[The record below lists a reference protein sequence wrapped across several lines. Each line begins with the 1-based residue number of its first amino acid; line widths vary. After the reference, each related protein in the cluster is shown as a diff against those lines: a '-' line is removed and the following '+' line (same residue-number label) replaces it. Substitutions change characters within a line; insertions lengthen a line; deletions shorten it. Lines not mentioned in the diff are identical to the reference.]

1 VLPRPGAEFGSYDV
15 GERIGRGGMG
25 VVYRAVHRDLQREVA
40 LKVLS
45 EQFSSDADYRARFLS
60 EARTLARLESP
71 FVVTIHDAGE
81 RDSSLF
87 LAMQLVP
94 DGDLAAWLRQY
105 GALPPAMALDLL
117 RQVTSGLLAAH
128 EAGVLHRDIKASNV
142 LLRRLGEGGLRA
154 YLCDF
159 GIAQTEDAGH
169 TRTGG
174 VVGTWAYLA
183 PERHRGV
190 PASVRSD
197 LYALGCLLWVMLT
210 GRTPY
215 EAASEM
221 EVALAHMNAPVPQ
234 LPEHGPQERAI
245 NDLLRQLM
253 AKDPAQR
260 PASARALLPMIDR
273 VTRGGGTAG
282 TAGTAPV
289 RPAPPVAA
297 APLSIPARPVASG
310 DQPTHGRRGE
320 HVPASAPGRVAH
332 GDRRPTAASGR
343 GRWWLAAG
351 LTGVLVVAGGI
362 VGVLLLGGDDPE
374 GDGVVPIADVAYAD
388 DDQAGVVD
396 ADYTAT
402 PCGEPDAAADALR
415 VGGLLPLRS
424 NDSTY
429 RGPTTAGL
437 GLAVSDINAAGG
449 VLGQPVCQ
457 SIEEAGDRI
466 DLDSAEESAATLLD
480 EAMSVVVG
488 PTRSEVAEAV
498 VPEFRDAEV
507 PLIAVG
513 AADSELSGIS
523 PYFFRTI
530 GDTTTYDA
538 AFAQLAQGDGADTI
552 AFVTPNT
559 PDKIEDRDRLRDA
572 AEAAGSTCVWGC
584 DDTELAQDADAAD
597 AVAPVVASGAETV
610 VVLTEPT
617 SPFMDA
623 YAPAETGANVITIGG
638 SFELAVE
645 GYPAF
650 FETVSALVNGAR
662 PSEAFVERLGGW
674 TEATDG
680 PDLTI
685 STLAAETYDAV
696 VLSALAAV
704 RGEATDGVT
713 IAENLRAVAGSEGG
727 TECVTFRR
735 CAALLEGGHEVTYRG
750 VAVDAPIDADNDL
763 ESGRFSVLGYDESGE
778 IIPEPVDEIVGTKQ
792 EQPED

>member
-1 VLPRPGAEFGSYDV
+1 MPRPGAEFGSYDV

-45 EQFSSDADYRARFLS
+45 EQFSADADYRARFLS

-87 LAMQLVP
+87 LAMQLIP
-94 DGDLAAWLRQY
+94 DGDLSAWLRQY
-105 GALPPAMALDLL
+105 GAMPPAMALDLL
-117 RQVTSGLLAAH
+117 RQVTSGLQAAH

-142 LLRRLGEGGLRA
+142 LLRRLGDGGVRA

-190 PASVRSD
+190 PASVGTD

-215 EAASEM
+215 EAGSEM

-234 LPEHGPQERAI
+234 LPEHGPLERAI

-260 PASARALLPMIDR
+260 PESARALLAMIDR
-273 VTRGGGTAG
+273 VARGAG
-282 TAGTAPV
+282 APGAV
-289 RPAPPVAA
+289 
-297 APLSIPARPVASG
+297 PARPVPSLPSSAVASG
-310 DQPTHGRRGE
+310 DRPTQGRRRAD
-320 HVPASAPGRVAH
+320 PAPAPGPARA
-332 GDRRPTAASGR
+332 DRGGRAGRASSGR

-351 LTGVLVVAGGI
+351 LAGVVVVAGGI
-362 VGVLLLGGDDPE
+362 VGVRLLAGDDRADDGGD
-374 GDGVVPIADVAYAD
+374 VPLADVPFAD

-396 ADYTAT
+396 ADYTVT
-402 PCGEPDAAADALR
+402 PCGEGGAAADALR
-415 VGGLLPLRS
+415 VGGLLPLAS
-424 NDSTY
+424 NDATY

-457 SIEEAGDRI
+457 SVEEAGDAL
-466 DLDSAEESAATLLD
+466 DLESGEDSAATLID
-480 EAMSVVVG
+480 EGMSVVVG

-507 PLIAVG
+507 PLVAVG
-513 AADSELSGIS
+513 ATDSELSGIS

-530 GDTTTYDA
+530 GDTTAYDA
-538 AFAQLAQGDGADTI
+538 AFARLAQENTADTI
-552 AFVTPNT
+552 AFVAQRGA
-559 PDKIEDRDRLRDA
+559 PDQIEDRDRLREA
-572 AEAAGSTCVWGC
+572 AEAAGSECVYGC
-584 DDTELAQDADAAD
+584 TDTELAVDSDFADDAA
-597 AVAPVVASGAETV
+597 AVVASGAETV

-617 SPFMDA
+617 SLFMDA
-623 YAPAETGANVITIGG
+623 YAPAKTGANVVTIGG
-638 SFELAVE
+638 SFQLAVE

-650 FETVSALVNGAR
+650 FGTVSALVNGAR
-662 PSEAFVERLGGW
+662 PNEAFVQRLDDW
-674 TEATDG
+674 SAATDG

-685 STLAAETYDAV
+685 STLAAETYDGV
-696 VLSALAAV
+696 VLAALAAV
-704 RGEATDGVT
+704 RGEATDGATV
-713 IAENLRAVAGSEGG
+713 AANLRAVAGSEGG

-735 CAALLEGGHEVTYRG
+735 CAALLEGGHEVSYRG
-750 VAVDAPIDADNDL
+750 VAVDAPIDADHDL

-778 IIPEPVDEIVGTKQ
+778 IITEPVDEIVGAKAEPDQ
-792 EQPED
+792 D

>member
-1 VLPRPGAEFGSYDV
+1 MLPQPGAEFGSYDV

-45 EQFSSDADYRARFLS
+45 EQFSSDAEYRARFLS

-105 GALPPAMALDLL
+105 GAVPPAMALDLL

-142 LLRRLGEGGLRA
+142 LLRRLGEGGVRA

-234 LPEHGPQERAI
+234 LPEHGPQERGI

-253 AKDPAQR
+253 AKDPGQR
-260 PASARALLPMIDR
+260 PASARALLPMLDR
-273 VTRGGGTAG
+273 VSRGTGGPG
-282 TAGTAPV
+282 
-289 RPAPPVAA
+289 PAPGRRAVAE
-297 APLSIPARPVASG
+297 APPSAPAPAGRVASG
-310 DQPTHGRRGE
+310 DLPTHGRRRAEPG
-320 HVPASAPGRVAH
+320 PASTPARGE
-332 GDRRPTAASGR
+332 RRTTSGTGR
-343 GRWWLAAG
+343 GRWLLAAG
-351 LTGVLVVAGGI
+351 LAGVVLVAGAVVGVLV
-362 VGVLLLGGDDPE
+362 LGGDDPE
-374 GDGVVPIADVAYAD
+374 GGDGTVPLADVPFAD
-388 DDQAGVVD
+388 DDQPGVVD
-396 ADYTAT
+396 ADYTVT
-402 PCGEPDAAADALR
+402 PCGDAGTATDALR

-424 NDSTY
+424 DDSTY

-457 SIEEAGDRI
+457 AVEEAGDRLDLESGEEGAAALI
-466 DLDSAEESAATLLD
+466 DQD
-480 EAMSVVVG
+480 MSVVVG

-507 PLIAVG
+507 PLVGVG
-513 AADSELSGIS
+513 ATDSELSGIS

-530 GDTTTYDA
+530 GDTTAYDD
-538 AFAQLAQGDGADTI
+538 AFARLAQENSADTI
-552 AFVTPNT
+552 AFVAQQGAA
-559 PDKIEDRDRLRDA
+559 DQIEDRDRLLDA

-584 DDTELAQDADAAD
+584 DDTELTTDADFSDDAA
-597 AVAPVVASGAETV
+597 AVVASGAETV

-623 YAPAETGANVITIGG
+623 YAPAKTDANVVTVGG
-638 SFELAVE
+638 SFQLAVD

-650 FETVSALVNGAR
+650 FGTVSALVNGAR
-662 PSEAFVERLGGW
+662 PGDGFVQRLGDW
-674 TEATDG
+674 TAATDE

-696 VLSALAAV
+696 VLAALAAV
-704 RGEATDGVT
+704 RGEATDGAT
-713 IAENLRAVAGSEGG
+713 IAENLRAVAGSGGG
-727 TECVTFRR
+727 TVCVTFRR

-750 VAVDAPIDADNDL
+750 VAVDASIDADNDL

-778 IIPEPVDEIVGTKQ
+778 IITDPVDEIVGTKSGA
-792 EQPED
+792 DDAS

>member
-1 VLPRPGAEFGSYDV
+1 MLPRPGAEFGSYDV

-260 PASARALLPMIDR
+260 PASARALLPMLDR
-273 VTRGGGTAG
+273 VSRSTGGPG
-282 TAGTAPV
+282 
-289 RPAPPVAA
+289 PA
-297 APLSIPARPVASG
+297 PARPAVAEAPPSAPAPAGRTASG
-310 DQPTHGRRGE
+310 DLPTQGRRRAEPG
-320 HVPASAPGRVAH
+320 PGSAPAH
-332 GDRRPTAASGR
+332 GERRTTSGTGR
-343 GRWWLAAG
+343 GRWLLAAG
-351 LTGVLVVAGGI
+351 LAGVVLVAGTLVGVLV
-362 VGVLLLGGDDPE
+362 LGDDDPE
-374 GDGVVPIADVAYAD
+374 GGDGTVPLADVAFAD
-388 DDQAGVVD
+388 DDQPGVVD
-396 ADYTAT
+396 ADYTVT
-402 PCGEPDAAADALR
+402 PCGDAGSATDALR

-424 NDSTY
+424 NDSAY

-449 VLGQPVCQ
+449 VLGRPVCQ
-457 SIEEAGDRI
+457 SVEEAGDAI
-466 DLDSAEESAATLLD
+466 DLESGEEGAAELID
-480 EAMSVVVG
+480 QGMSVVVG
-488 PTRSEVAEAV
+488 TTRSEVAEAV

-507 PLIAVG
+507 PLVAVG

-530 GDTTTYDA
+530 GDTTTFDA
-538 AFAQLAQGDGADTI
+538 AFAQLAQENTADTV
-552 AFVTPNT
+552 AFVLQRV
-559 PDKIEDRDRLRDA
+559 PDQIEDRDRLRDA
-572 AEAAGSTCVWGC
+572 VEAAGSTCVWGC
-584 DDTELAQDADAAD
+584 DDTELAEDTDFSDDAA
-597 AVAPVVASGAETV
+597 AVAASGAETV

-623 YAPAETGANVITIGG
+623 YAPAKTGANVLTVGA
-638 SFELAVE
+638 SFQLAVE

-650 FETVSALVNGAR
+650 FGTVSALVNGAR

-778 IIPEPVDEIVGTKQ
+778 IIPEPIDEIVGTKQ
-792 EQPED
+792 EQPDD

>member
-1 VLPRPGAEFGSYDV
+1 MLPRPGAEFGSYDI

-45 EQFSSDADYRARFLS
+45 EQFSADADYRARFLS

-94 DGDLAAWLRQY
+94 DGDLSAWLRQY
-105 GALPPAMALDLL
+105 GAMPPALALDLL
-117 RQVTSGLLAAH
+117 RQVTSGLQAAH

-142 LLRRLGEGGLRA
+142 LLRRLPGGGVRA

-190 PASVRSD
+190 PASAGTD

-215 EAASEM
+215 EAGSEM

-234 LPEHGPQERAI
+234 LPEHGPLERAI

-253 AKDPAQR
+253 AKDPTQR
-260 PASARALLPMIDR
+260 PASARDLLPMIDR
-273 VTRGGGTAG
+273 LPRGAGAPPSPSSPSSSPSPSVPPATGGPVVSGEMPTQG
-282 TAGTAPV
+282 RRRPEPVPPSGPV
-289 RPAPPVAA
+289 RAD
-297 APLSIPARPVASG
+297 RP
-310 DQPTHGRRGE
+310 
-320 HVPASAPGRVAH
+320 
-332 GDRRPTAASGR
+332 DRSTRSSSGR

-351 LTGVLVVAGGI
+351 LVGVVLVAGGV
-362 VGVLLLGGDDPE
+362 VGVLLNGRDDPDDPGGD
-374 GDGVVPIADVAYAD
+374 VPLADVPFAD

-396 ADYTAT
+396 ADYTVT
-402 PCGEPDAAADALR
+402 PCGDAGAAADALR
-415 VGGLLPLRS
+415 VGGLLPLES
-424 NDSTY
+424 NDATY

-457 SIEEAGDRI
+457 SVEEAGDAL
-466 DLDSAEESAATLLD
+466 DLESGEASVATLLED
-480 EAMSVVVG
+480 DMSVVVG

-498 VPEFRDAEV
+498 VPELRDAEV
-507 PLIAVG
+507 PLVAVG
-513 AADSELSGIS
+513 ATDSELSGVS

-530 GDTTTYDA
+530 GDTTAFDD
-538 AFAQLAQGDGADTI
+538 AFARLAQENTADTI
-552 AFVTPNT
+552 AFVAQQGAS
-559 PDKIEDRDRLRDA
+559 DQLEDRDRLREA
-572 AEAAGSTCVWGC
+572 AVAAGSECVYGC
-584 DDTELAQDADAAD
+584 DDTQLAVDGDFSDDVAAI
-597 AVAPVVASGAETV
+597 VASGAETV

-617 SPFMDA
+617 SLFMAA
-623 YAPAETGANVITIGG
+623 YAPAETGANVVTVGA
-638 SFELAVE
+638 SFRIEVQGHPE
-645 GYPAF
+645 F
-650 FETVSALVNGAR
+650 FDTVSGLVNGAR
-662 PSEAFVERLGGW
+662 ATEGFVERIEEW
-674 TEATDG
+674 ASATDG
-680 PDLTI
+680 PEPTI

-696 VLSALAAV
+696 VLAALAAV
-704 RGEATDGVT
+704 RGEATDGAT
-713 IAENLRAVAGSEGG
+713 IAANLRAVAGSEGG
-727 TECVTFRR
+727 TECATFRR
-735 CAALLEGGHEVTYRG
+735 CAALLEGGHEVAYRG
-750 VAVDAPIDADNDL
+750 VAVDAPIDADHDL
-763 ESGRFSVLGYDESGE
+763 ESGRFSVLGYDDAGQVVT
-778 IIPEPVDEIVGTKQ
+778 EPVDEIVGTKQ
-792 EQPED
+792 EQSGD